1 MSNEQIKKNQLSKLA
16 YIKLDAIVS
25 TDETLQTRH
34 TEALKGVDQDMATR
48 DSKRNISELVQE
60 LRRINEG
67 KTEDYRQG
75 HLKPIVVWREP
86 GEDGSRLTGAST
98 GQYIIV
104 SGFHRYKAYQDY
116 NRLQSRSPKK
126 RKKKIPA
133 YLFSGTKDEA
143 MLYSANQDIEP
154 VLTKTKRQKLNA
166 AWAEFLGNNEVVL
179 KSSGRQLAVIFGVSR
194 SEIDKMKRLK
204 KQLNKDPSLKK
215 EPDWKTQKWRIEN
228 PDAEVAMR
236 DEAAIIEMM
245 VSKLHRELFVKACRS
260 DKDKLVRV
268 IRGLCELASIEE
280 DTTEEI
286 LEDNDLQGYDLSEG
300 PIENDDF

>member
-1 MSNEQIKKNQLSKLA
+1 MSNEQPKKSQLSKLA
-16 YIKLDAIVS
+16 YIKLDAIDS
-25 TDETLQTRH
+25 KDETLQTRH
-34 TEALKGVDQDMATR
+34 TEALKGVDQDMANR
-48 DSKRNISELVQE
+48 DSKRNVSELVQE

-67 KTEDYRQG
+67 NTEDYRQG

-86 GEDGSRLTGAST
+86 GAST

-104 SGFHRYKAYQDY
+104 SGFHRYKAYQEY

-126 RKKKIPA
+126 RKKTIPA

-194 SEIDKMKRLK
+194 SEIDKMKRIK

-236 DEAAIIEMM
+236 DEAAMIEMM
-245 VSKLHRELFVKACRS
+245 VSKLHRELFIKACQS
-260 DKDKLVRV
+260 DKVKLVRV
-268 IRGLCELASIEE
+268 IRGLCESASIEE
-280 DTTEEI
+280 DTMEEI
-286 LEDNDLQGYDLSEG
+286 LEDNDLQGYDSLECS
-300 PIENDDF
+300 IENDDF